1 MGLSRLRNISKG
13 ILQLICNK
21 KHLDEEMVH
30 IYIEGLVD
38 ALEDQADKLPTPCIK
53 LMENIEE
60 IWDFRQF
67 EEISKEEAF
76 LFGSIWGTSKLMKKK
91 IARTKRRS
99 DLSDLVHS
107 YIKYKWIFKEISAK
121 PGIMHKELAH
131 KGGMS
136 ASLLTQT
143 LSGMIQNQFITY
155 NHLGR
160 EKHYYLLETGE
171 KLYQNME
178 DEETQKEAPVE
189 TSVTALSVDSMQ
201 VQKEV
206 PVFKETQFDNVMQ
219 RGNLEIYGLVV
230 AAAKKDSFNNYPSSM
245 FDSLT
250 LQNAGNIFQNKVSKE
265 RRVPEKGENRCQH
278 MTANLL

>member
-107 YIKYKWIFKEISAK
+107 YIKYKWIFKEILAK

-143 LSGMIQNQFITY
+143 LSGMIKNQFITY

-171 KLYQNME
+171 KLYQNMK
-178 DEETQKEAPVE
+178 EE
-189 TSVTALSVDSMQ
+189 
-201 VQKEV
+201 
-206 PVFKETQFDNVMQ
+206 
-219 RGNLEIYGLVV
+219 
-230 AAAKKDSFNNYPSSM
+230 
-245 FDSLT
+245 
-250 LQNAGNIFQNKVSKE
+250 
-265 RRVPEKGENRCQH
+265 ENQS
-278 MTANLL
+278 